1 MSEKQGNGI
10 CMFCYNNQQ
19 LDYLKFALLAARYA
33 KRSMD
38 NIDVTLITDDGTV
51 TWMEQSHDQELI
63 DKTFDQVLIKPV
75 EHEHN
80 PRKHMDSPWTEFN
93 AQFTNSNKHM
103 VYEYTPYE
111 RTLLIDTDYLITNNF
126 YNYIFNTDEPIALHR
141 YAQYIGNEVP
151 YRNEIHLNDSGINH
165 WWSTII
171 YFDQSEE
178 SKLFF
183 DIWTHVKDHWE
194 YYSLLYQYPRQLFRT
209 DFCVSIACQM
219 MNGFNNDNFIHD
231 FCATPLLN
239 MDQKDD
245 IAEINTLNDY
255 VFLKHNRREQ
265 WKNILCRY
273 TDTNLHI
280 MNKRALDRKFPDIID
295 MLKEGENV

>member
-1 MSEKQGNGI
+1 MSEKKGNGI

-19 LDYLKFALLAARYA
+19 LDYLKFALLAASYA

-38 NIDVTLITDDGTV
+38 NIDITLITDDGTV
-51 TWMEQSHDQELI
+51 TWMEQSHDQALI
-63 DKTFDQVLIKPV
+63 EKTFDQVLIKPV
-75 EHEHN
+75 EYESN

-126 YNYIFNTDEPIALHR
+126 YNYIFDTDEPIALHR
-141 YAQYIGNEVP
+141 YAQYIGGEMP
-151 YRNEIHLNDSGINH
+151 YVNEIHLNHAGINH
-165 WWSTII
+165 WWSTVV
-171 YFDQSEE
+171 YFDQSEQ

-183 DIWTHVKDHWE
+183 DIWAHVKDHWE
-194 YYSLLYQYPRQLFRT
+194 YYSLLYQYPKALFRT

-231 FCATPLLN
+231 FCGIPLLN

-245 IAEINTLNDY
+245 IAKVNALNDF
-255 VFLKHNRREQ
+255 VFLKHNRVEQ

-280 MNKRALDRKFPDIID
+280 INKRSLDRTFPESIDIFK
-295 MLKEGENV
+295 LVENV